1 MYFHPLDNAMRLYHN
16 PRCSKS
22 RQALALLD
30 TREIEYEDYRYL
42 VEGLSK
48 SDIVGLIERYDG
60 QPANL
65 VRTGEDEYK
74 TSPINLESVDDI
86 VALLMTSPRCL
97 QRPILDDGE
106 RAIIGRPPEDILTL
120 LP

>member
-1 MYFHPLDNAMRLYHN
+1 MYFPPLDNVMRLYHN

-22 RQALALLD
+22 RQAVALLD
-30 TREIEYEDYRYL
+30 MREIEYEDYRYL

-48 SDIVGLIERYDG
+48 SDIIGLIDRYDG
-60 QPANL
+60 QPAEL

-74 TSPINLESVDDI
+74 SSPINLESVDDI

-106 RAIIGRPPEDILTL
+106 RAVIGRPTEEILTL